1 MKLKKVSLRNY
12 RQHHEFDVD
21 FNGSLI
27 AILGRNGAGKSNFI
41 GALQFALTGEQPGA
55 NKKDLVSWGE
65 KDGYV
70 ELEFSQGTIDCS
82 IKRFISS
89 PACSMQIGIDKI
101 NGAKAVEQALKE
113 RLGIDK
119 DIFKKVVFVPQTEV
133 TSILFDDE
141 QNKRERAFQKIAGLG
156 DTEKMYNVLGGI
168 LTKYDH
174 PDDYDTIL
182 DDAERNLATTKERCE
197 GLKAKVA
204 EMNATLAKMP
214 TKKDMMD
221 LLAQIQTDIANERQR
236 MNDAKQLD
244 VARAELA
251 KAREML
257 KKLEDYPHSEKS
269 VEELSVEHEKLHRA
283 VEQVEKYLSIK
294 RKIEEVGKQLE
305 VAKALPAIPEE
316 SIAKYEAEY
325 NEAREKLAAL
335 SNRMIT
341 LDNYIKI
348 VQGSGNCPVCGT
360 VLSFNLAEKLQKER
374 SDASNEYTKIQ
385 NGMPVNNF
393 AILRQNLATKE
404 RNISII
410 ETTLKGYENQK
421 VEIETK
427 MPAVVSSNIEKGR
440 KMLQDIANA
449 LSVRR
454 GWDNEKAKA
463 EKSVIACTTTI
474 EHYEKSVGDLDDETT
489 VQMSI
494 DELTKQAAELS
505 DGISRFDQ
513 LSAEIAAL
521 DGAITTTDEQI
532 EASEQYIADLKIKKD
547 GSTELRRKINV
558 LSQVRQA
565 LHYSAIPRTLS
576 QKIVRKLTAEVNNY
590 LELFSAPFTVEPARE
605 GIGFLCRFNDGRVM
619 PNDLPDASFL
629 SGGQKVQLAVAFR
642 FATYEMFASKLGLLV
657 LDEPTAYLDEQT
669 INKFGGVLKK
679 IMDVAKTMNV
689 QVLCATHH
697 SQVSAQA
704 DQIIQL

>member
-1 MKLKKVSLRNY
+1 MDRKTT
-12 RQHHEFDVD
+12 
-21 FNGSLI
+21 
-27 AILGRNGAGKSNFI
+27 IL
-41 GALQFALTGEQPGA
+41 ALTGKGGVGKTSLSA
-55 NKKDLVSWGE
+55 AIIRLLVEE
-65 KDGYV
+65 KP
-70 ELEFSQGTIDCS
+70 EARILAIDAD
-82 IKRFISS
+82 
-89 PACSMQIGIDKI
+89 PAVGL
-101 NGAKAVEQALKE
+101 ATAL
-113 RLGIDK
+113 G
-119 DIFKKVVFVPQTEV
+119 VQVTE
-133 TSILFDDE
+133 T
-141 QNKRERAFQKIAGLG
+141 
-156 DTEKMYNVLGGI
+156 
-168 LTKYDH
+168 
-174 PDDYDTIL
+174 L
-182 DDAERNLATTKERCE
+182 DDIRLRVAKDVTE
-197 GLKAKVA
+197 GLSETQDILA
-204 EMNATLAKMP
+204 EARFRIFEAMEEKNGFAFLAIGRP
-214 TKKDMMD
+214 EAAGCYCAINTYLRQVIG
-221 LLAQIQTDIANERQR
+221 LLAGEFDYVVIDGEAGIEQINRRVMERVTHLLCVSDQ
-236 MNDAKQLD
+236 
-244 VARAELA
+244 
-251 KAREML
+251 
-257 KKLEDYPHSEKS
+257 S
-269 VEELSVEHEKLHRA
+269 
-283 VEQVEKYLSIK
+283 
-294 RKIEEVGKQLE
+294 RKG
-305 VAKALPAIPEE
+305 
-316 SIAKYEAEY
+316 
-325 NEAREKLAAL
+325 
-335 SNRMIT
+335 
-341 LDNYIKI
+341 
-348 VQGSGNCPVCGT
+348 
-360 VLSFNLAEKLQKER
+360 
-374 SDASNEYTKIQ
+374 
-385 NGMPVNNF
+385 
-393 AILRQNLATKE
+393 
-404 RNISII
+404 ISII

-454 GWDNEKAKA
+454 GWDSEKAKA
-463 EKSVIACTTTI
+463 EKAVVACTTSI
-474 EHYEKSVGDLDDETT
+474 EHYEKSVGDLDDKTT

-532 EASEQYIADLKIKKD
+532 KASEQYIADLKIKKD
-547 GSTELRRKINV
+547 GSTELRMKINV

-576 QKIVRKLTAEVNNY
+576 QKIVKKLTAEVNNY
-590 LELFSAPFTVEPARE
+590 LELFSAPFTVEPSRE

-619 PNDLPDASFL
+619 PDDLPDASFL